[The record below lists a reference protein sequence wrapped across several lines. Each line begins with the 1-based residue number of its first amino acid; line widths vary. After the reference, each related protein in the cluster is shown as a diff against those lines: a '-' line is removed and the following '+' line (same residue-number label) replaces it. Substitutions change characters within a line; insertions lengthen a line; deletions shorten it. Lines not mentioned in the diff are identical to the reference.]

1 MCSLIRRTR
10 APHME
15 SEYKLQHQLQRV
27 SAAKLRSP
35 RGRALGAWRSLAITL
50 ACSPRHHARIVLCIA
65 LALALAVATVLLL
78 RSVLLLMRCVL
89 LRVSGPPLV
98 VGLDLLLDLLLGLR
112 MLVGHLPP
120 ASLLLDLHHL
130 DLLLQLLLAV
140 AAVLGLAVSQDG
152 VVLGVLLV
160 LLQERDSVV
169 ALAILLLLA
178 LLPPLRSILALLSGI
193 HHLLCL
199 LLLLQLLLGV
209 LGVVDPLV
217 SLGDFGLRL
226 QLLLQLL
233 HRAARRVALII
244 SVQDGVVASRRLVLQ
259 ERDSAAIL
267 LLSPLALALAVA
279 TVLLLRSVLLLM
291 RCVLLR
297 VSGPPLVVGLDLL
310 LDLLLGRRML

>member
-15 SEYKLQHQLQRV
+15 SQYKLQHQLQRV

-65 LALALAVATVLLL
+65 LALALAVVATVLLL
-78 RSVLLLMRCVL
+78 RSVLLIMRCVL

-98 VGLDLLLDLLLGLR
+98 VGLDLLLDLLLGRR

-169 ALAILLLLA
+169 PAITHHAHKCVVELLLRDRAVTVCIEHSQHHISGFLGCPLGHQELLHLRLVNRAAAVFVHFLELMLPNFGVARIAFLLGCQLGPHFFGLVAVAGMRSGTIDPVVGPHRFFLLA
-178 LLPPLRSILALLSGI
+178 AARYLVVPR
-193 HHLLCL
+193 CL
-199 LLLLQLLLGV
+199 LLRCCV
-209 LGVVDPLV
+209 FRFSASVIF
-217 SLGDFGLRL
+217 S
-226 QLLLQLL
+226 
-233 HRAARRVALII
+233 AALIFF
-244 SVQDGVVASRRLVLQ
+244 L
-259 ERDSAAIL
+259 
-267 LLSPLALALAVA
+267 
-279 TVLLLRSVLLLM
+279 
-291 RCVLLR
+291 
-297 VSGPPLVVGLDLL
+297 
-310 LDLLLGRRML
+310 